1 MSNKSEFDI
10 KTKSL
15 HFCTVNLENQYL
27 KSESNASGLFSSFA
41 FHWLVCLFG
50 CFYLFFHPHLVS
62 CLHL

>member
-10 KTKSL
+10 KKKISALL
-15 HFCTVNLENQYL
+15 HSKLENQYL

-41 FHWLVCLFG
+41 FHWLVCLVG
-50 CFYLFFHPHLVS
+50 CFYLFFHPYLVS